1 MGEGGEIGDG
11 GALDAEEMQ
20 TGLPWQHLV
29 ETINDG
35 DQSIRA
41 MDRAPAHAADTDK
54 PGALDHMRE
63 RHCTAFI
70 ITGMTS
76 LNDRHE
82 GRIDPGIFSAPPAFD
97 RSEEHTSE
105 LQSLMRISYAVF
117 CLKKKNNHTAN
128 NTYDTHKTTSD
139 KHHHQNKNQIH
150 PHKSYYSVDQ

>member
-1 MGEGGEIGDG
+1 MLSEQPLRHMVRHQAVGLGLTTTSRGDARADPIGLAVDRGDTMGEGGEIGDG

-63 RHCTAFI
+63 RH
-70 ITGMTS
+70 
-76 LNDRHE
+76 
-82 GRIDPGIFSAPPAFD
+82 

-117 CLKKKNNHTAN
+117 CLKKK
-128 NTYDTHKTTSD
+128 K
-139 KHHHQNKNQIH
+139 
-150 PHKSYYSVDQ
+150 

>member
-1 MGEGGEIGDG
+1 
-11 GALDAEEMQ
+11 MQ

-82 GRIDPGIFSAPPAFD
+82 GRIDPGISA
-97 RSEEHTSE
+97 RSRHSMLARMVRDMRSSTP
-105 LQSLMRISYAVF
+105 LRSLAPS
-117 CLKKKNNHTAN
+117 CST
-128 NTYDTHKTTSD
+128 
-139 KHHHQNKNQIH
+139 Q
-150 PHKSYYSVDQ
+150 

>member
-11 GALDAEEMQ
+11 GALDAEGMQ

-82 GRIDPGIFSAPPAFD
+82 GRIDPGIFSAQPAFD
-97 RSEEHTSE
+97 VGPDGTGKDRTSTR
-105 LQSLMRISYAVF
+105 LNSS
-117 CLKKKNNHTAN
+117 H
-128 NTYDTHKTTSD
+128 
-139 KHHHQNKNQIH
+139 
-150 PHKSYYSVDQ
+150 

>member
-1 MGEGGEIGDG
+1 MGKGGEIGDG
-11 GALDAEEMQ
+11 GALDTEEMQ

-82 GRIDPGIFSAPPAFD
+82 GRIDPGIFSAQPAFD
-97 RSEEHTSE
+97 VGPDGTGHAVEHLVAIAGHFLLDAIVE
-105 LQSLMRISYAVF
+105 ACPPLERIGRG
-117 CLKKKNNHTAN
+117 
-128 NTYDTHKTTSD
+128 KTD
-139 KHHHQNKNQIH
+139 VV
-150 PHKSYYSVDQ
+150 VDGHG

>member
-1 MGEGGEIGDG
+1 MRISDWSSDVCSSDLGGEIGDG

-70 ITGMTS
+70 I
-76 LNDRHE
+76 
-82 GRIDPGIFSAPPAFD
+82 

-105 LQSLMRISYAVF
+105 LQSLMRNSYAVF
-117 CLKKKNNHTAN
+117 CLKKKKQTTTHSQQKI
-128 NTYDTHKTTSD
+128 THK
-139 KHHHQNKNQIH
+139 
-150 PHKSYYSVDQ
+150 